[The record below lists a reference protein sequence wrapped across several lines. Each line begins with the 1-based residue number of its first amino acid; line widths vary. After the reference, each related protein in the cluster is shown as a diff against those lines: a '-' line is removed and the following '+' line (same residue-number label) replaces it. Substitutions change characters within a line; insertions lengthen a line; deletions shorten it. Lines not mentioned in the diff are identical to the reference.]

1 MSPDRPRRIGILAGA
16 AGVATLGAVAVGG
29 LARDLTRR
37 SKREDPNSAVDFEA
51 VYDDRASIVIADD
64 GVPLAVRE
72 LGPPDAAI
80 SVVFVHG
87 FALRMS
93 SWCFQRVHLH
103 QAWGDN
109 VRLVFFD
116 HRGHGESGAAPAET
130 LTIPQAGA
138 DTAAVIRAVAPDGPV
153 VLVGHS
159 MGGMAVMALAAREPE
174 LFGDKVIAA
183 GLISTAAR
191 GIAEMGVGQG
201 LRNPLL
207 NALRYSVRRAP
218 KTVQTGRGATR
229 ALVTPVLT
237 AGAFGSTFHSPS
249 LGAFASSMIHDTP
262 VDTVVHFL
270 QALEDHDE
278 TAGLQALRRVPTMVA
293 CGYEDRITPL
303 ARSVELHGQ
312 LGDCDL
318 VGVPGCGH
326 LVPMEKPGVIS
337 DAVERLVAHSVH
349 R

>member
-1 MSPDRPRRIGILAGA
+1 MSPDRQRRIGVLAGA
-16 AGVATLGAVAVGG
+16 AGVATLGAVALGG

-37 SKREDPNSAVDFEA
+37 SSREDPNADVDFDA

-72 LGPPDAAI
+72 VGPADAPI

-93 SWCFQRVHLH
+93 SWHFQRDHLQ

-116 HRGHGESGAAPAET
+116 HRGHGESGEAPPET

-153 VLVGHS
+153 VVVGHS
-159 MGGMAVMALAAREPE
+159 MGGMALMALSAREPD
-174 LFGDKVIAA
+174 LFGDKVIGV
-183 GLISTAAR
+183 GLVATAAR
-191 GIAEMGVGQG
+191 GIADMGVGEG

-207 NALRYSVRRAP
+207 NAVRFSVRRAP
-218 KTVQTGRGATR
+218 KTVQTGRGATK
-229 ALVTPVLT
+229 ALVAPVLT
-237 AGAFGSTFHSPS
+237 AASFGSTFHSPS
-249 LGAFASSMIHDTP
+249 LSAFASSMIHDTP

-270 QALEDHDE
+270 RALETHDE
-278 TAGLQALRRVPTMVA
+278 TAGLETLSRVPTMVA

-303 ARSVELHGQ
+303 ARSVELHGA

-318 VGVPGCGH
+318 VGIPDCGH
-326 LVPMEKPGVIS
+326 LVPLENPAAVS
-337 DAVERLVAHSVH
+337 DAIERLVAHSVH